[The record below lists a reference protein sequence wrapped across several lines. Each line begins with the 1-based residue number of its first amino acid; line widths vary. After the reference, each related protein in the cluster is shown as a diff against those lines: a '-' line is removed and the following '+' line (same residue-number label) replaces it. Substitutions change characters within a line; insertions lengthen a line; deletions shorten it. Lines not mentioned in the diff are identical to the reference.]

1 MKVDEIKIDL
11 SLVPGSISNLY
22 TDISVSSEPITI
34 ELQINIRNMC
44 WKLSKHARIYAKF
57 S

>member
-11 SLVPGSISNLY
+11 SLVPGRISNLY